1 MIRARPIGQLD
12 NDDAVTYDCH
22 CWEWWNPSSWGSD
35 IIHCTD
41 NSPYREDLD
50 VCIGRSWQPWYS
62 KEPKPKR
69 KHVLSLIPT
78 LVIISV
84 RMKALFT
91 SVYLTA
97 VSKCR
102 SLGVQCRDPPLF
114 KTALFFIL
122 KTRKRLAFYKCRC
135 RLQIRSHDNFI
146 EGSMKMTH
154 YSRIDFQEGFR
165 LPPAS

>member
-1 MIRARPIGQLD
+1 MERCGTCEA
-12 NDDAVTYDCH
+12 
-22 CWEWWNPSSWGSD
+22 ED
-35 IIHCTD
+35 IFRFGNILSLTTSIAAGDLKHQRTD
-41 NSPYREDLD
+41 NHLGALLDL
-50 VCIGRSWQPWYS
+50 
-62 KEPKPKR
+62 
-69 KHVLSLIPT
+69 
-78 LVIISV
+78 
-84 RMKALFT
+84 RMSAEG
-91 SVYLTA
+91 
-97 VSKCR
+97 VSNETR
-102 SLGVQCRDPPLF
+102 APPLF